1 MLAAM
6 PPEQMAWLAGDFIT
20 LSHLHQE
27 PPACAAN
34 GGAWTTWLMLGG
46 RGAGKTRLG
55 AEWVRALAAGAP
67 PYAAQ
72 RALSIALVGETAHDA
87 REVMIE
93 GPSGLLAQCPRAER
107 PSWLSSRR
115 RLEWP
120 NGAVAQVFSADDP
133 EQLRGPQFDA
143 AWCDEL
149 AKWRQPD
156 EAFDNLQFGLRLGP
170 RPRQLVTT
178 TPRPIALIK
187 RLLSDPRTAV
197 TRASTHANAAHLS
210 PAFLDEVIGRYAGT
224 RLGRQEIG
232 GEIVEDRADALW
244 TRAAIEACRVDAAP
258 KELKLM
264 RIVVGIDPPASSR
277 DGADA
282 CGIVAAG
289 LSEGGTIY
297 VLEDASAPGLSP
309 AAWAARA
316 VALYRRHQAD
326 ALVAEVNQGG
336 DMVRAVLAQ
345 VDRTVAVKEVHA
357 TRGKWLRAE
366 PVAAMYAQG
375 KVKHVRGGAGLAGG
389 SAFSPAGGLA
399 ALEDQMCDFGLGGL
413 SNGASPDRLDALVW
427 AVTELISRGQGG
439 GPRIRSLWDGPLVPK
454 GILTRRG

>member
-1 MLAAM
+1 MLAKIPDLPLWMTFAS
-6 PPEQMAWLAGDFIT
+6 DFIT
-20 LSHLHQE
+20 LAHVHQE
-27 PPACAAN
+27 PPARGN
-34 GGAWTTWLMLGG
+34 SGAPWTTWLMLGG

-55 AEWVRALAAGAP
+55 AEWVRAQAAGAT
-67 PYAAQ
+67 PYAEQ
-72 RALSIALVGETAHDA
+72 RAFTIALVGETAHDA

-93 GPSGLLAQCPRAER
+93 GPSGILAHSPRAER
-107 PSWLSSRR
+107 PSWISSRR

-149 AKWRQPD
+149 AKWRHPD
-156 EAFDNLQFGLRLGP
+156 GAFDNLQFGLRLGL

-178 TPRPIALIK
+178 TPRPTALIK

-210 PAFLDEVIGRYAGT
+210 PAFIEEVIGRYAGT
-224 RLGRQEIG
+224 RLGRQEID
-232 GEIVEDRADALW
+232 GEIIEDRADALW
-244 TRAAIEACRVDAAP
+244 TRAMIEGCRVAAAP
-258 KELKLM
+258 PLM
-264 RIVVGIDPPASSR
+264 RVVVGIDPPASSR
-277 DGADA
+277 EGADA
-282 CGIVAAG
+282 CGIIAAG
-289 LSEGGTIY
+289 ISEGGMVY
-297 VLEDASAPGLSP
+297 VLEDASAQGLSP
-309 AAWAARA
+309 AAWANRA
-316 VALYRRHQAD
+316 IALYRRHQAD

-345 VDRTVAVKEVHA
+345 VDRTVPVKEVHA

-375 KVKHVRGGAGLAGG
+375 KVKHVDPPLV
-389 SAFSPAGGLA
+389 

-413 SNGASPDRLDALVW
+413 SSGASPDRLDALVW
-427 AVTELISRGQGG
+427 AVTELTKRGQWV
-439 GPRIRSLWDGPLVPK
+439 GPRIRSLDFGSPLVPK
-454 GILTRRG
+454 LWG